1 MLKLAFHTLRCL
13 AVGALLAILELQTS
27 VAAQT
32 KNAAAHIQSN
42 EQARQLWEAAIAAK
56 GGRERLRQITSL
68 YVAADQGQGDRQN
81 TFYVFPGY
89 SFDYAYNAKREST
102 GIQISNAEL
111 GIVWWQPNGSLAKP
125 IKYSEEDV
133 YLNLLPQFLY
143 LMVTHDIDPIPL
155 RARKERIGFK
165 RVDVVETDTNGWRV
179 DYYLDAATHLPVRAV
194 LPLGPR
200 LKAEGAMDHIVTLND
215 YAEVS
220 GVMMP
225 HMAVHTFTFNSP
237 NWKDR
242 LTFEI
247 NPQYDPQ
254 FFEQS
259 PTARMGPE
267 SWRLPRANARN

>member
-1 MLKLAFHTLRCL
+1 MLKLSFHTLRCL
-13 AVGALLAILELQTS
+13 AVGALLAILALQTS

-56 GGRERLRQITSL
+56 GGRERLRNISSL
-68 YVAADQGQGDRQN
+68 FVKAESGRGYRQSI
-81 TFYVFPGY
+81 FYAFPHY
-89 SFDYAYNAKREST
+89 TFDYSYAPNREST
-102 GIQISNAEL
+102 AILVRNAKL
-111 GIVWWQPNGSLAKP
+111 GITWWQPNGSLAKP

-155 RARKERIGFK
+155 RARKERIGLK

-179 DYYLDAATHLPVRAV
+179 DYYLDAETHLPVRAV

-215 YAEVS
+215 YA
-220 GVMMP
+220 
-225 HMAVHTFTFNSP
+225 
-237 NWKDR
+237 
-242 LTFEI
+242 
-247 NPQYDPQ
+247 
-254 FFEQS
+254 
-259 PTARMGPE
+259 
-267 SWRLPRANARN
+267 